1 VSTETR
7 VGAAILTQA
16 LVTTKVRAPRTRP
29 NLVTRPRLREAIARN
44 EVCPL
49 TLLSAPA
56 GFGKTTLLAEWS
68 EDRSDGGG
76 PVAWISLE
84 GSDNDP
90 ARFLT
95 YLVGALREVEEGI
108 GEGVLASLRSPGM
121 PPIEALMGG
130 LVNDLAEVA
139 HEITVVLD
147 DYHLIDSERVHEAV
161 SFLLEHLP
169 ENVRLVVSGRTD
181 PPLPLTRLRAR
192 GQMTEIRAA
201 DLRFTPEEAAAFL
214 NEVMGLSLSE
224 VDVAAL
230 EEVTEGWVAA
240 LQLAALSMRGRKD
253 PSGFVESFS
262 GSNRHVLD
270 FLAEEVLG
278 RQTEGVREFLLA
290 TSVLERMSAPLC
302 DALTGRS
309 DAQGMLERLEREN
322 LFVVA
327 LDDERD
333 WYRYHH
339 LFRDFLRG
347 RLRRESPE
355 LLSESHLRA
364 ASWYEREGW
373 ASEAVE
379 HALAAGDDEWAARL
393 VDRHI
398 GAMLTRGEGTTVRRW
413 MSELPPALVRSRPR
427 LCLAQATRAM
437 LDGRLDEFE
446 RLLDD
451 AERALAATG
460 NGSDEQAGATPA
472 ETAWAPALLA
482 DVGGTVAV
490 WRAELARLRGD
501 ADRTK
506 ELARRAI
513 ARLSE
518 GDHVLRMIADWN
530 LARAHWM
537 RGELAEAERAM
548 RGELAKA
555 VAEVRAGRRDPYLV
569 LHAWWDFGR
578 VRSAQGRLR
587 SALRTYRDALELVA
601 EAGDSSAPPTGFAH
615 VGLAEILREQNDLDA
630 ALEHADEGVERC
642 RSLSNRRPLAAGLA
656 ILARIR
662 QALGD
667 PAGALEAIGEAEQVG
682 LSPQMTALFNPV
694 PMQRARLML
703 IQGEIVEAARWTAE
717 RGLGVEDEVSYLRER
732 EHLVLARVL
741 LAQGKPEQALR
752 LLEKLR
758 EQAEAAGRTGS
769 EIEILALQALALWAT
784 NEKERAVR
792 TLTQS
797 LALAEPEGYLRTF
810 ADEGAPMGD
819 LLSEVFDAQLRSRP
833 DAATPSVPARYLAKL
848 LAALAR
854 EDVAPAAAAERL
866 PEPLSGRELE
876 VLALVA
882 SGMSNKEIAGRLFVS
897 VTTVKTHINNLYRK
911 LDARSRI
918 QAVARAREMGIL

>member
-1 VSTETR
+1 VFEETR
-7 VGAAILTQA
+7 VGAAILPQA

-76 PVAWISLE
+76 PVAWVSLE

-95 YLVGALREVEEGI
+95 YLVGALQEIEEGI

-181 PPLPLTRLRAR
+181 PPLPLARLRAR

-327 LDDERD
+327 LDDERI

-373 ASEAVE
+373 ASEAVG
-379 HALAAGDDEWAARL
+379 HALAAGDDEWATRL

-398 GAMLTRGEGTTVRRW
+398 GAVLMRGEGTTVRRW
-413 MSELPPALVRSRPR
+413 LSELPPALVRSRPR
-427 LCLAQATRAM
+427 LCLALATRAM
-437 LDGRLDEFE
+437 LNGRLDEFE

-451 AERALAATG
+451 AERVLAATG
-460 NGSDEQAGATPA
+460 NGSDEQAVATPT
-472 ETAWAPALLA
+472 ETAWAATYLA
-482 DVGGTVAV
+482 DVGGTAAV
-490 WRAELARLRGD
+490 LRADLAHLRGD
-501 ADRTK
+501 ADRTSDFAWRA
-506 ELARRAI
+506 LACM
-513 ARLSE
+513 SE
-518 GDHVLRMIADWN
+518 GDHVLRFMADWY

-548 RGELAKA
+548 SGELAKA
-555 VAEVRAGRRDPYLV
+555 AAAVRASERDPYLV
-569 LHAWWDFGR
+569 LRGCGDLGR

-601 EAGDSSAPPTGFAH
+601 EAGDSSAPAAGIAH
-615 VGLAEILREQNDLDA
+615 VGLAEILREQNELDA
-630 ALEHADEGVERC
+630 ALDHAEEGVERC
-642 RSLSNRRPLAAGLA
+642 RSLSNRMPLAAGLA

-682 LSPQMTALFNPV
+682 LSPEMTDLFNPV
-694 PMQRARLML
+694 PRQRARLML

-717 RGLGVEDEVSYLRER
+717 RGLGVEDEPSYLRER

-911 LDARSRI
+911 LGARSRT
-918 QAVARAREMGIL
+918 QAIARARELDLI

>member
-1 VSTETR
+1 MSTETR
-7 VGAAILTQA
+7 VGAAILPQA

-56 GFGKTTLLAEWS
+56 GFGKTTLLAEWLGDHG
-68 EDRSDGGG
+68 EEGQKA
-76 PVAWISLE
+76 VAWVSLE

-181 PPLPLTRLRAR
+181 PPLPLARLRAR

-230 EEVTEGWVAA
+230 EEVTEGWIAA

-327 LDDERD
+327 LDDERI

-373 ASEAVE
+373 TSEAVG
-379 HALAAGDDEWAARL
+379 HALAAGDDE
-393 VDRHI
+393 
-398 GAMLTRGEGTTVRRW
+398 GA
-413 MSELPPALVRSRPR
+413 
-427 LCLAQATRAM
+427 
-437 LDGRLDEFE
+437 
-446 RLLDD
+446 
-451 AERALAATG
+451 
-460 NGSDEQAGATPA
+460 
-472 ETAWAPALLA
+472 
-482 DVGGTVAV
+482 
-490 WRAELARLRGD
+490 
-501 ADRTK
+501 
-506 ELARRAI
+506 
-513 ARLSE
+513 
-518 GDHVLRMIADWN
+518 
-530 LARAHWM
+530 
-537 RGELAEAERAM
+537 
-548 RGELAKA
+548 
-555 VAEVRAGRRDPYLV
+555 
-569 LHAWWDFGR
+569 
-578 VRSAQGRLR
+578 
-587 SALRTYRDALELVA
+587 
-601 EAGDSSAPPTGFAH
+601 
-615 VGLAEILREQNDLDA
+615 
-630 ALEHADEGVERC
+630 
-642 RSLSNRRPLAAGLA
+642 
-656 ILARIR
+656 
-662 QALGD
+662 
-667 PAGALEAIGEAEQVG
+667 
-682 LSPQMTALFNPV
+682 
-694 PMQRARLML
+694 
-703 IQGEIVEAARWTAE
+703 
-717 RGLGVEDEVSYLRER
+717 
-732 EHLVLARVL
+732 
-741 LAQGKPEQALR
+741 
-752 LLEKLR
+752 
-758 EQAEAAGRTGS
+758 
-769 EIEILALQALALWAT
+769 
-784 NEKERAVR
+784 
-792 TLTQS
+792 
-797 LALAEPEGYLRTF
+797 
-810 ADEGAPMGD
+810 
-819 LLSEVFDAQLRSRP
+819 
-833 DAATPSVPARYLAKL
+833 
-848 LAALAR
+848 
-854 EDVAPAAAAERL
+854 
-866 PEPLSGRELE
+866 
-876 VLALVA
+876 
-882 SGMSNKEIAGRLFVS
+882 
-897 VTTVKTHINNLYRK
+897 
-911 LDARSRI
+911 
-918 QAVARAREMGIL
+918 